1 MNDACKKRNRRAVKQ
16 RNVDKMI
23 FPFMGDHI
31 LSSIGHT
38 KRAARNEP
46 SGNNPAIALIA
57 VPLDEQQQGVAKA
70 KQESQ
75 EQQAFGKNQYVH
87 WGGEWFPHE
96 LMVYVYQMGR
106 HGVGVFF
113 HHGPTALSCSLPH
126 SCTGVVRSH
135 CISMDRS
142 GSMRWCKTRDS
153 MSGAYL
159 GSSRS
164 TEVVE

>member
-1 MNDACKKRNRRAVKQ
+1 MV
-16 RNVDKMI
+16 
-23 FPFMGDHI
+23 
-31 LSSIGHT
+31 
-38 KRAARNEP
+38 RAAWYGSVSMLNTMQARGSSAHKRSCTNWVICVGLLSLSEE
-46 SGNNPAIALIA
+46 
-57 VPLDEQQQGVAKA
+57 PLDEQQQGVAKA

-87 WGGEWFPHE
+87 LDGEWFPHE
-96 LMVYVYQMGR
+96 LMVYVYQMVR
-106 HGVGVFF
+106 HGVGIFF